1 MLRTSPLLAFA
12 LLALTATSAAQD
24 VSEAAANEPQAS
36 TSGVPDDTLTPT
48 QGRGFSWG
56 GAAVIPM
63 MLGDVR
69 YAESDMLVPYYTPGG
84 GVMGRVGIEL
94 PYGLALYGIFSL
106 HASSVEAET
115 ALTLYRGAVELRYT
129 IDTGV
134 PVLPVFGVGADL
146 LFYIRDQSLGTT
158 GGMHANAGIAFAV
171 AWWAQL
177 EVIVELDVA
186 FPGAA
191 FRDTVLTLMPS
202 VGGTFFF

>member
-1 MLRTSPLLAFA
+1 MLRTSTLLA
-12 LLALTATSAAQD
+12 LLALAAPASAQD
-24 VSEAAANEPQAS
+24 VSEPAAAG
-36 TSGVPDDTLTPT
+36 TSVRDDTLTPT

-56 GAAVIPM
+56 GAAVLPM

-69 YAESDMLVPYYTPGG
+69 YAESGALVPYYSPGG
-84 GVMGRVGIEL
+84 GIMGRVGIEL
-94 PYGLALYGIFSL
+94 PYGFGLYGIFSF

-115 ALTLYRGAVELRYT
+115 ALLLYRGALEVRYT

-134 PVLPVFGVGADL
+134 PVLPFFGVGGDL

-158 GGMHANAGIAFAV
+158 GGLHANAGIAFAV

-191 FRDTVLTLMPS
+191 FRDTVLTFMPS
-202 VGGTFFF
+202 VGGTLFF

>member
-1 MLRTSPLLAFA
+1 MLRTST
-12 LLALTATSAAQD
+12 LLALIALAAPASAQD
-24 VSEAAANEPQAS
+24 VSEPAA
-36 TSGVPDDTLTPT
+36 SGSSVPDDTLTPT

-56 GAAVIPM
+56 GAAVLPM

-69 YAESDMLVPYYTPGG
+69 YAESGALVPYYSPGG

-94 PYGLALYGIFSL
+94 PHGFGIYGIFSF

-115 ALTLYRGAVELRYT
+115 ALLLYRGALEVRYT

-134 PVLPVFGVGADL
+134 PVLPFFGVGGDL

-158 GGMHANAGIAFAV
+158 GGLHANAGIAFAV

-191 FRDTVLTLMPS
+191 FRDTVLTFMPS
-202 VGGTFFF
+202 VGGTLFF